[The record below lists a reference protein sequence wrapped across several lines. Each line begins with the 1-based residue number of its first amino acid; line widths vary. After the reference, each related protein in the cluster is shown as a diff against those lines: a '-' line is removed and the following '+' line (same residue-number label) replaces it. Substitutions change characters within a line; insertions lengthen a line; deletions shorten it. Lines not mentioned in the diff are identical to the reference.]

1 MLTYTTRVM
10 GKNKSTPQVIAS
22 LMDLDGYR
30 IVENFLKKLNQL
42 EEYYIDSKANE
53 IPYEGG
59 SLAQKLVAALEAYQR
74 EKSTSATGIPQSDYI
89 IQHTV
94 SLINAA
100 RIHGLVKDTQDLMQ
114 KLKATEDRLGEC
126 ENRNAQLKNQNEELQ
141 RRLTGSNQKRKD
153 TSKQTTL

>member
-1 MLTYTTRVM
+1 
-10 GKNKSTPQVIAS
+10 
-22 LMDLDGYR
+22 MDLDGYR
-30 IVENFLKKLNQL
+30 TIENFLKKLNQT

-53 IPYEGG
+53 IPYQGG
-59 SLAQKLVAALEAYQR
+59 SLVQKLVAALDAYQR
-74 EKSTSATGIPQSDYI
+74 EKNTSATGIPQSDYI

-141 RRLTGSNQKRKD
+141 RKLTGSNQKRKD
-153 TSKQTTL
+153 SSKQTTL

>member
-1 MLTYTTRVM
+1 
-10 GKNKSTPQVIAS
+10 
-22 LMDLDGYR
+22 MDLDGYR
-30 IVENFLKKLNQL
+30 TIENFLKKLNQT

-53 IPYEGG
+53 IPYQGG
-59 SLAQKLVAALEAYQR
+59 SLAQKLVAALDAYQR
-74 EKSTSATGIPQSDYI
+74 EKNTSATGIPQSDYI

-114 KLKATEDRLGEC
+114 KLKATEDSLGEC
-126 ENRNAQLKNQNEELQ
+126 EDRNAQLKNQNEELQ
-141 RRLTGSNQKRKD
+141 RKSREANQKRKD

>member
-1 MLTYTTRVM
+1 
-10 GKNKSTPQVIAS
+10 
-22 LMDLDGYR
+22 MDLDGYR
-30 IVENFLKKLNQL
+30 TVENFLKKLNQS

-53 IPYEGG
+53 IPYQGG

-100 RIHGLVKDTQDLMQ
+100 RIHGIVKDRQDLMQ
-114 KLKATEDRLGEC
+114 KLKETEDRLGEC
-126 ENRNAQLKNQNEELQ
+126 EDRNTQLKNQNEELQ
-141 RRLTGSNQKRKD
+141 RKLRESHQKRKD
-153 TSKQTTL
+153 ASKQTTL

>member
-1 MLTYTTRVM
+1 
-10 GKNKSTPQVIAS
+10 
-22 LMDLDGYR
+22 MDLDGYR
-30 IVENFLKKLNQL
+30 TIENFLKKLNQT

-53 IPYEGG
+53 IPYQGG
-59 SLAQKLVAALEAYQR
+59 SLAQKLVAALDAYQR
-74 EKSTSATGIPQSDYI
+74 EKNTSATGIPQSDYI

-114 KLKATEDRLGEC
+114 KLKATEDSLGEC
-126 ENRNAQLKNQNEELQ
+126 KDRNAQLKNQNEELQ
-141 RRLTGSNQKRKD
+141 RKLREANQKRKD

>member
-1 MLTYTTRVM
+1 
-10 GKNKSTPQVIAS
+10 
-22 LMDLDGYR
+22 MDLDGYR
-30 IVENFLKKLNQL
+30 TVENFLKKLNQS

-53 IPYEGG
+53 IPYQGG

-100 RIHGLVKDTQDLMQ
+100 RIHGLIKDTQDLMQ

-126 ENRNAQLKNQNEELQ
+126 EDRNAQLKNQNEELQ
-141 RRLTGSNQKRKD
+141 RKLKESNQKRKD

>member
-1 MLTYTTRVM
+1 
-10 GKNKSTPQVIAS
+10 
-22 LMDLDGYR
+22 MDLDGYR
-30 IVENFLKKLNQL
+30 TVENFLKKLNQS

-53 IPYEGG
+53 VPYQGG

-74 EKSTSATGIPQSDYI
+74 EKSASATGIPQSDHI

-114 KLKATEDRLGEC
+114 KLKTAEDRVEEC
-126 ENRNAQLKNQNEELQ
+126 EARNTQLKNQNEELQ
-141 RRLTGSNQKRKD
+141 RKLKESNQKRKD
-153 TSKQTTL
+153 ISKQTTL

>member
-1 MLTYTTRVM
+1 
-10 GKNKSTPQVIAS
+10 
-22 LMDLDGYR
+22 MDLDGYR
-30 IVENFLKKLNQL
+30 TVENFLKKLNQL

-53 IPYEGG
+53 IPYQGG
-59 SLAQKLVAALEAYQR
+59 SLAQKLVAALDAYQR
-74 EKSTSATGIPQSDYI
+74 EKNTSATGIPQSDYI

-114 KLKATEDRLGEC
+114 KLKATEDSLGEC
-126 ENRNAQLKNQNEELQ
+126 EDRNAQLKSQNEELQ
-141 RRLTGSNQKRKD
+141 RKLREANQKRKD

>member
-1 MLTYTTRVM
+1 
-10 GKNKSTPQVIAS
+10 
-22 LMDLDGYR
+22 MDLDGYR

-53 IPYEGG
+53 IPYQGG
-59 SLAQKLVAALEAYQR
+59 SLAQKLVAALDAYQR
-74 EKSTSATGIPQSDYI
+74 EKNTSATGIPQSDYI

-100 RIHGLVKDTQDLMQ
+100 RIHGLVKDTQDIMR
-114 KLKATEDRLGEC
+114 KLKVTEDRLGQC
-126 ENRNAQLKNQNEELQ
+126 EGRNAQLKNQNEEFQ
-141 RRLTGSNQKRKD
+141 RKLRESNQKRKD